1 MSEHYYTSS
10 PQVKSREER
19 IEITLRGMKLTFY
32 TDRGVFSKEK
42 VDFGSELLIDVIE
55 ANEDAKILDVGCGYG
70 PIGLSLAKESSKR
83 SITMVDVN
91 QRALTLAGKNA
102 KVNGIENISIQE
114 SDLLVNVEDRDFDLI
129 ISNPPIRAGK
139 DVVHTLFEQ
148 SYDHLKPEGELW
160 IVIQKKQGSP
170 SAIKKLESLFEIVEE
185 VTKKKGY
192 RIIRA
197 KK

>member
-10 PQVKSREER
+10 PQVESREER
-19 IEITLRGMKLTFY
+19 IEITLRGIKLTFY

-42 VDFGSELLIDVIE
+42 VDFGSELLINVLE
-55 ANEDAKILDVGCGYG
+55 AKEDAKILDVGCGYG

-83 SITMVDVN
+83 IVTMVDVN
-91 QRALTLAGKNA
+91 QRALSLADKNA
-102 KVNGIENISIQE
+102 ELNGIQNVNIQQ
-114 SDLLVNVEDRDFDLI
+114 SDLIANVEDRDFDLI

-139 DVVHTLFEQ
+139 EVVHTLFEQ

-170 SAIKKLESLFEIVEE
+170 SAIKKLESLFEIVDE